1 MIEFNNVSKVYEH
14 EGQHLTAVKEANLQ
28 VERGEIFGVIGFS
41 GAGKSTL
48 VRLANQLEKPTSG
61 EVLVDGYDMT
71 NLSAKDLR
79 SVRRQIS
86 MIFQHFNLLESK
98 TVYHNVAFPLILAG
112 ESKSTIKERVEEI
125 LDFVGLKDRANYY
138 ADQLSGGQKQ
148 RIGIARALATS
159 PNILLCDEA
168 TSALDPETTQSI
180 LALLKRIRDEY
191 NMTILMITHEM
202 DVIKDICDRVAVMED
217 GEIIEQGAIFDLFTN
232 PKHPTTRKFVESVM
246 KADIPNS
253 ILTDIE
259 THNDSRHIYRVTFLR
274 SRAGEPV
281 LSRVAKKFNV
291 EVNILYGQILEI
303 QDTPFG
309 NLIVELQ
316 GDDDEVLKSLNYIK
330 ETVSVERVLVDAS

>member
-14 EGQHLTAVKEANLQ
+14 EGQHLTAVKDANLQ

-48 VRLANQLEKPTSG
+48 VRLANQLERPTSG
-61 EVLVDGYDMT
+61 EVLVDGFDMT

-148 RIGIARALATS
+148 RVGIARALATS

-180 LALLKRIRDEY
+180 LELLKRIRDEY

-202 DVIKDICDRVAVMED
+202 DVIKDICDRVAVMEG

-232 PKHPTTRKFVESVM
+232 PKHSTTRKFVESVM
-246 KADIPNS
+246 KADVPKS
-253 ILTDIE
+253 ILADIE
-259 THNDSRHIYRVTFLR
+259 TYNDSRHIYRVTFLR

-316 GDDDEVLKSLNYIK
+316 GGDDEVLKSLNYIK